1 MKVKK
6 LTAMLL
12 AAAMAVSMLAGC
24 GSQNNTAQS
33 GSSGEAQTAES
44 SGSGKDTVVIVTS
57 GDPGRLRS
65 DTLNS
70 LKEIPFNRMAYDYLF
85 TRNRSGEYEACICKE
100 YKLDDD
106 NLGVT
111 MNLRDDVKFHD
122 GNVMTADDVLASL
135 EYGMKDTASGSQL
148 DFIDFDNSKVVDD
161 NTLYLKFNRINGV
174 WQSAFLAIGIIERSA
189 YEAAASPDEFYLDP
203 MTTSAYVLKEW
214 VSGDHLTFE
223 AFPDHWMGAPKIK
236 NVIVRVISE
245 SSVALME
252 LQRGGADVLFNL
264 SQENYEAAGAMEGVT
279 CYDGQ
284 PPIVNVFL
292 GCNLENE
299 ALSNINVRKAIAC
312 AIDWE
317 SICAG
322 AFDNAAVPCVSPLG
336 KNALGFDSK
345 WETEYPYTYDPEK
358 AKEYLA
364 EAGYADGL
372 ALRILVDETPSRQLM
387 AEQLSNMLGAVGITI
402 TIDKYDSAT
411 TDDIVANT
419 SDYDLYIRGAYNN
432 SGDIVTFLRTSMGS
446 TAINVEADT
455 ENGPIYTDYLDR
467 ISAEMDQE
475 ARVELYKELQEVFIN
490 DMMYWMPGVQMT
502 IYAAY
507 NSDISGIEM
516 PGEYWIWN
524 NAEIK

>member
-1 MKVKK
+1 MKRKK
-6 LTAMLL
+6 YAALLL
-12 AAAMAVSMLAGC
+12 ALVMAVSLLPGC
-24 GSQNNTAQS
+24 GSSQSSSGTS
-33 GSSGEAQTAES
+33 GSQ
-44 SGSGKDTVVIVTS
+44 GSEGSKKDTVVIVTS

-70 LKEIPFNRMAYDYLF
+70 LKEIPFNRLAYDYLF
-85 TRNRSGEYEACICKE
+85 TRNSKGEYEPCICE
-100 YKLDDD
+100 SYTLDDD

-111 MNLRDDVKFHD
+111 MNLRQGVKFHD
-122 GNVMTADDVLASL
+122 GNTMTADDVLASL
-135 EYGMKDTASGSQL
+135 YYGKQDTASGSQL
-148 DFIDFDNSKVVDD
+148 DFIDFDNSKVLDD

-189 YEAAASPDEFYLDP
+189 YEASTPDEFYQDP
-203 MTTSAYVLKEW
+203 MTTSAYVLQKW
-214 VSGDHLTFE
+214 ISGDSLTFK
-223 AFPDHWMGAPKIK
+223 AFPDHWYGAPKIE
-236 NVIVRVISE
+236 NIIIRIISE

-252 LQRGGADVLFNL
+252 LQTGGADVLFNL
-264 SQENYEAAGAMEGVT
+264 SLENYEAACQMEGVT
-279 CYDGQ
+279 GYDGQ

-299 ALSNINVRKAIAC
+299 ALSKLEVRKAIAC

-317 SICAG
+317 AICSG
-322 AFDNAAVPCVSPLG
+322 AFDNAAVPCCSPLG
-336 KNALGFDSK
+336 KNALGFDTK
-345 WETEYPYTYDPEK
+345 WETEYPYSYDPDQAK
-358 AKEYLA
+358 AYLA

-372 ALRILVDETPSRQLM
+372 SLRILVDETPSRQLM
-387 AEQLSNMLGAVGITI
+387 AEQLSNMLSAVGINI

-411 TDDIVANT
+411 TDDIVAHS

-432 SGDIVTFLRTSMGS
+432 SGDIVTFLRTSMGF

-455 ENGPIYTDYLDR
+455 VTGPIYTDYLER
-467 ISAEMDQE
+467 ISAEMDQS
-475 ARVELYKELQEVFIN
+475 ARVELYKELQDAFIN

-507 NSDISGIEM
+507 NSDIAGIEM

-524 NAEIK
+524 NAYIQ